1 MSSLRSVV
9 RVRTRVPAVRAIAV
23 LLLIIGAIAA
33 CGAANSDD
41 VTEVE
46 AAGQPVEATVDEVP
60 QLSPTVEM
68 IPVEPDGGIGD
79 GAGPIPG
86 TEDSGDTT
94 DPDLGTWHGAQV
106 AETNCP
112 GTSFQRV
119 EASVFSF
126 SVPEDFDEQQVQP
139 IDSEIGY
146 WQNAS
151 GSIEVS
157 FDYGWYSAALSS
169 YSDAEVSSIDFGG
182 FVGEQAVIRDSPDWP
197 KPHVVGV
204 HFGEVE
210 FDEPQQWNAL
220 NLVVQHDDPADEIIG
235 RCIVGSI
242 EWKIIPA
249 E

>member
-1 MSSLRSVV
+1 
-9 RVRTRVPAVRAIAV
+9 
-23 LLLIIGAIAA
+23 
-33 CGAANSDD
+33 
-41 VTEVE
+41 
-46 AAGQPVEATVDEVP
+46 
-60 QLSPTVEM
+60 M

-86 TEDSGDTT
+86 TNDPGNPGDTT
-94 DPDLGTWHGAQV
+94 DPSGGTWHGAVV

-112 GTSFQRV
+112 GTNFQRV

-126 SVPEDFDEQQVQP
+126 SVPEDFDEQLVQP

-169 YSDAEVSSIDFGG
+169 YADAEVSSIDFGG

-197 KPHVVGV
+197 KPNVVGV
-204 HFGEVE
+204 HFGEVV

-235 RCIVGSI
+235 RCIVDSI